1 MPAEMSVQNP
11 EIPRNE
17 HIPSECAAAA
27 IYLVVVGPGEP
38 PRKQRVTRTRA
49 ILFGLW
55 TQTKR
60 VRSASERP
68 LAAHFPAGCRN
79 EKAAPL
85 ERPGSCFRARSGG
98 PSHTRASC
106 FLCVAVR
113 RQHAVIS
120 LEHWERS
127 GQGVLCALWYLII
140 EPFRITGTCS

>member
-1 MPAEMSVQNP
+1 MEARQQ
-11 EIPRNE
+11 
-17 HIPSECAAAA
+17 AA
-27 IYLVVVGPGEP
+27 IEKVLPHV
-38 PRKQRVTRTRA
+38 
-49 ILFGLW
+49 
-55 TQTKR
+55 KR
-60 VRSASERP
+60 MDK
-68 LAAHFPAGCRN
+68 GN
-79 EKAAPL
+79 
-85 ERPGSCFRARSGG
+85 GG